1 MLLRDACLQN
11 ACTNEATET
20 AQEFGYGV
28 LLVEEKGAQDPLT
41 RFAESLPESERQD
54 FEEALGSAA
63 PEETVQVGDVLVSAS
78 TTGCYAEARK
88 KAYGSI
94 QNFLKLNNLPGEL
107 TRIGTEIVTSQ
118 EYSEALKAYSQCMAK
133 SDIDVA
139 SPKEALAL
147 ARSRLGT
154 RASTQPATPEEIAMA
169 VTDARCQ
176 EQADLRGV
184 LDDELIRRS
193 TNYIIHH
200 EAELMALSESLR
212 ESRVRAREAL
222 NALGND

>member
-1 MLLRDACLQN
+1 M
-11 ACTNEATET
+11 
-20 AQEFGYGV
+20 
-28 LLVEEKGAQDPLT
+28 
-41 RFAESLPESERQD
+41 
-54 FEEALGSAA
+54 
-63 PEETVQVGDVLVSAS
+63 
-78 TTGCYAEARK
+78 
-88 KAYGSI
+88 
-94 QNFLKLNNLPGEL
+94 NNLPGEL

-118 EYSEALKAYSQCMAK
+118 AYSEALKAYSQCMAK

-154 RASTQPATPEEIAMA
+154 RGATQPVTPEEIAIA

-193 TNYIIHH
+193 ANYIIHH
-200 EAELMALSESLR
+200 ESELMALSESLR